1 MTISFYING
10 RMYVVPI
17 SRLVFVKTCKIR
29 MFRRQKCTKENRILS
44 HIYHYV
50 YHQDTY
56 TTQFISLVFSQLW
69 MYVLSSRCLRA
80 QSQIEFSIVS
90 KFDAT
95 ISMSQHAVFHVNPVL
110 LYMNA
115 VEKTYVYILNSH
127 GWILR
132 MRIYLH
138 RTEQKTSQLPR

>member
-1 MTISFYING
+1 VCVNILNRLVFYFKEDFTHDCTFKNKANIYTFETNQIYPKKRNVFMTISFYING

-80 QSQIEFSIVS
+80 
-90 KFDAT
+90 
-95 ISMSQHAVFHVNPVL
+95 
-110 LYMNA
+110 
-115 VEKTYVYILNSH
+115 
-127 GWILR
+127 
-132 MRIYLH
+132 
-138 RTEQKTSQLPR
+138 